1 MKMVTES
8 LFTIGELAKRAGVG
22 VQTIRYYERRRL
34 LLPTGRKK
42 SGYRLYD
49 EGALKRLVFIRSAKE
64 MGFTLKETG
73 ELLAL
78 RISVK
83 GDCDKAK
90 RRAEAKLGAVEAK
103 LSSLESVRRVLREL
117 VTACER
123 RRPTDKCPI
132 LKAIEKG
139 R

>member
-1 MKMVTES
+1 MATES
-8 LFTIGELAKRAGVG
+8 LFTIGELARRAGVG
-22 VQTIRYYERRRL
+22 VQAIRYYERRRL
-34 LLPTGRKK
+34 LLPVRRRE

-49 EGALKRLVFIRSAKE
+49 DEALKRLVFIRSAKE
-64 MGFTLKETG
+64 MGFTLKEVG

-78 RISVK
+78 RVGTR

-90 RRAEAKLGAVEAK
+90 RRAETKLGNVEAK
-103 LSSLESVRRVLREL
+103 ISSLESVRKVLKEL
-117 VTACER
+117 ITACNR
-123 RRPTDKCPI
+123 RRPTDSCPI

>member
-1 MKMVTES
+1 M
-8 LFTIGELAKRAGVG
+8 AKRAGVG

-34 LLPTGRKK
+34 LLPVGRKE

-73 ELLAL
+73 EFLAL

-90 RRAEAKLGAVEAK
+90 RRAEAKLEAVEAK

-117 VTACER
+117 VTACDR
-123 RRPTDKCPI
+123 RRPTDRCPI

-139 R
+139 G